1 MNLTTTMIMV
11 SKRKLAAHRRFLRT
25 IKSYKSIIPF
35 DAANIHDAK
44 YSPPTEEEDSEKEK
58 IPHTEK

>member
-1 MNLTTTMIMV
+1 MIMV